1 MSAVPE
7 IWNQN
12 KAINQNKDTYWP
24 KCVSAL
30 SVCVPGSNLYIHI
43 QRYKQSVVQWH
54 IHRQKLC
61 HMKYFNYLIKVIINI
76 VQKYEIQK

>member
-12 KAINQNKDTYWP
+12 KAINQKKDTYWD

-30 SVCVPGSNLYIHI
+30 SVCVPGSNLYPYTH
-43 QRYKQSVVQWH
+43 KD
-54 IHRQKLC
+54 
-61 HMKYFNYLIKVIINI
+61 INNL
-76 VQKYEIQK
+76 

>member
-30 SVCVPGSNLYIHI
+30 SVCVPDTNLYIHI
-43 QRYKQSVVQWH
+43 PIFKQSVVQWRS
-54 IHRQKLC
+54 HRQKVS

-76 VQKYEIQK
+76 VKKCEIWK